1 MSHTLIHQNPWDELR
16 QFTAAR
22 IALGRTGNSLP
33 TKELLKFGLAHAQ
46 ARDAV
51 HLPFAAETLAEELHQ
66 QGFTTL
72 QAHSAAPD
80 RETYLRRPDL
90 GRQLATESREWLQH
104 QAEPVDLIIVVGDGL
119 SSTAIHRNTVPFLL
133 ELRPRLR

>member
-1 MSHTLIHQNPWDELR
+1 MSNDVIHQNPWDELR

-51 HLPFAAETLAEELHQ
+51 HLPFGAETLAEELQQ
-66 QGFTTL
+66 QGFL
-72 QAHSAAPD
+72 
-80 RETYLRRPDL
+80 
-90 GRQLATESREWLQH
+90 
-104 QAEPVDLIIVVGDGL
+104 
-119 SSTAIHRNTVPFLL
+119 
-133 ELRPRLR
+133 

>member
-1 MSHTLIHQNPWDELR
+1 MSNDVIHQNPWDELR

-51 HLPFAAETLAEELHQ
+51 HLPFAAETLAEELQ
-66 QGFTTL
+66 QQRFSTL

-90 GRQLATESREWLQH
+90 GRQLANDSREWLKQH
-104 QAEPVDLIIVVGDGL
+104 AAPVDLLIVVGDGFL
-119 SSTAIHRNTVPFLL
+119 EILNPFAQG
-133 ELRPRLR
+133 